1 MTKYFPI
8 KRVFPYIK
16 KFTFIIIYH
25 SIKREKGMPLGI
37 FKLYYIH
44 YKTSRITSSCPVKI
58 TGYRTLKGLAT
69 YFIIFKKT

>member
-8 KRVFPYIK
+8 KVLFINIK
-16 KFTFIIIYH
+16 KFTFIIIYQ
-25 SIKREKGMPLGI
+25 SVKREKGMPLVI

-58 TGYRTLKGLAT
+58 TGYETLKRAGHLLY
-69 YFIIFKKT
+69 YFH